1 MIVEKREVGLIGF
14 IENWEQTVTW
24 IVLFVVL
31 YSIVSGK
38 IRYDLTAFG
47 GLLLLGILGL
57 REPSKLFS
65 GFSSPALFT
74 IVTVLIM
81 SAGIVESGLLS
92 GLGKKIAARIHK
104 HQNQIFA
111 VFVSTAFISAIM
123 NNIGA
128 IGIVL
133 PTAKRMAQRAKIPHS
148 AFGIPI
154 AYASILGGS
163 LTLIGTASNLIV
175 SAYRLDALGESFKMF
190 DFSLHGLA
198 MLFSGIIVLF
208 ICRICGRRPIEKVK
222 FSYSSR
228 NIEDKEIVTENE
240 TPQNRKKSLIVL
252 LTLVPIIILTSIG
265 LVHPSVAFGIITLI
279 WLFSGVLGYNTALT
293 NINIPMIIFL
303 GSMFGISAVL
313 EETGALNAGVNII
326 SPVFLSLSPFL
337 LIMVFLFV
345 TAVFANIL
353 NNSVAAV
360 LMAPVAVALWGT
372 GAVPFAPDAL
382 LMAVAAGASLGLVI
396 PSNQV
401 TIVVMNSMDFPR
413 KSFIATGAAIAV
425 IAGSVSAFV
434 IYSVWR

>member
-1 MIVEKREVGLIGF
+1 MRLIGF
-14 IENWEQTVTW
+14 IENWQQSVTW
-24 IVLFVVL
+24 LVLLVVL

-47 GLLLLGILGL
+47 GLMFLGILGL

-74 IVTVLIM
+74 IVTVLVM
-81 SAGIVESGLLS
+81 SAGILESGLLS

-104 HQNQIFA
+104 QQNQILA
-111 VFVSTAFISAIM
+111 VFVSTAFISSIM

-175 SAYRLDALGESFKMF
+175 SAYRLDALGEPFKMF

-198 MLFSGIIVLF
+198 MLLSGMIVLF
-208 ICRICGRRPIEKVK
+208 VCRICGRRPIEKVK
-222 FSYSSR
+222 SGNSSR
-228 NIEDKEIVTENE
+228 NIENEEILTENA
-240 TPQNRKKSLIVL
+240 TPRNRKKSIIVL
-252 LTLVPIIILTSIG
+252 FTLVPIIILTGVG
-265 LVHPSVAFGIITLI
+265 LVHPSIAFGIITLI
-279 WLFSGVLGYNTALT
+279 WLFSGVLAYKTALA
-293 NINIPMIIFL
+293 NINIPIIIFL

-313 EETGALNAGVNII
+313 EETGALNAVVNLI
-326 SPVFLSLSPFL
+326 SPVFTSLPPFF
-337 LIMVFLFV
+337 LIMAFLFI

-353 NNSVAAV
+353 DNSVSAV
-360 LMAPVAVALWGT
+360 LMAPVAVALWKT

-396 PSNQV
+396 PSHQA

-413 KSFIATGAAIAV
+413 KRFITTGAAIAAV
-425 IAGSVSAFV
+425 AGTSSAFV
-434 IYSVWR
+434 IFTIWC

>member
-1 MIVEKREVGLIGF
+1 MTGEKREVGLVVF

-24 IVLFVVL
+24 LVLLVVL
-31 YSIVSGK
+31 YSLVSGK

-74 IVTVLIM
+74 IVTVLVM

-92 GLGKKIAARIHK
+92 GFGKKIAARVHK

-111 VFVSTAFISAIM
+111 VFVSTGFLSAFM

-154 AYASILGGS
+154 TYASILGGS
-163 LTLIGTASNLIV
+163 ITLIGTASNLIV
-175 SAYRLDALGESFKMF
+175 STYRHNALGEPFKMF

-198 MLFSGIIVLF
+198 MLFSAIIVLF
-208 ICRICGRRPIEKVK
+208 ICRICGLRPIGKVK
-222 FSYSSR
+222 FSNSSR
-228 NIEDKEIVTENE
+228 NIEDKEIVTENA
-240 TPQNRKKSLIVL
+240 TPRNRKKSLIVL
-252 LTLVPIIILTSIG
+252 LTLVPIIILTGIG

-279 WLFSGVLGYNTALT
+279 WLFSGVLAYKTALT
-293 NINIPMIIFL
+293 NINIPIIIFL

-313 EETGALNAGVNII
+313 EETGALNAVISLI
-326 SPVFLSLSPFL
+326 SPVFTSLPPFL
-337 LIMVFLFV
+337 LIMIFLFV

-353 NNSVAAV
+353 DNSVAAV
-360 LMAPVAVALWGT
+360 LMAPVAVALWKT
-372 GAVPFAPDAL
+372 GAVPFGPDAL

-396 PSNQV
+396 PSHQA
-401 TIVVMNSMDFPR
+401 TIIVMNSMDFPR
-413 KSFIATGAAIAV
+413 KSFITTGAAIAT
-425 IAGSVSAFV
+425 IAGTFSAFV
-434 IYSVWR
+434 IFTIWR

>member
-1 MIVEKREVGLIGF
+1 MRFIGF
-14 IENWEQTVTW
+14 IENWEQAVTW
-24 IVLFVVL
+24 LVLLVVL
-31 YSIVSGK
+31 YSLVSGK

-57 REPSKLFS
+57 REPSELFS

-74 IVTVLIM
+74 IITVLVM

-92 GLGKKIAARIHK
+92 GLGKKIAARVHK

-111 VFVSTAFISAIM
+111 VFVSTAFFSAIM

-154 AYASILGGS
+154 TYASILGGS
-163 LTLIGTASNLIV
+163 ITLIGTAANLIV
-175 SAYRLDALGESFKMF
+175 SDYRHNALGEPFKMF

-222 FSYSSR
+222 FSNSSR
-228 NIEDKEIVTENE
+228 NIEDKEIVTENA
-240 TPQNRKKSLIVL
+240 TPRNRKKSLIVL
-252 LTLVPIIILTSIG
+252 LTLVPIIILTGIG

-279 WLFSGVLGYNTALT
+279 WLFSGVLGYKTALT
-293 NINIPMIIFL
+293 NINIPIIIFL

-313 EETGALNAGVNII
+313 EETGALNAVVSLI
-326 SPVFLSLSPFL
+326 SPVFTSLPPFL
-337 LIMVFLFV
+337 LIMIFLFV

-353 NNSVAAV
+353 DNSVAAV
-360 LMAPVAVALWGT
+360 LMAPVAVALWKT
-372 GAVPFAPDAL
+372 GDVPFGPDAL

-396 PSNQV
+396 PSHQA
-401 TIVVMNSMDFPR
+401 TIVVMSSMDFPR
-413 KSFIATGAAIAV
+413 KSFITTGAFIAI
-425 IAGSVSAFV
+425 IAGTLSAFV
-434 IYSVWR
+434 IFTIWR